1 MERGSECPRLGQS
14 HGAGLSSLLVR
25 RHRLRPS
32 AGLLLAPADLERRG
46 RAGGAFDRAA
56 EGGDE
61 DGVLA
66 ESVGREE
73 VDYVLVIES
82 QSRRAEALR
91 VGAQVETAAN
101 QPRFQVGEPIA
112 AIAIRF
118 EYRVQIGQE

>member
-1 MERGSECPRLGQS
+1 MERGSERARLGES
-14 HGAGLSSLLVR
+14 HGADLPRLLVSR
-25 RHRLRPS
+25 DRLRPA

-46 RAGGAFDRAA
+46 RAGGAFDRGA

-66 ESVGREE
+66 EGVGREE
-73 VDYVLVIES
+73 VDHILVIES

-112 AIAIRF
+112 AIAMSF
-118 EYRVQIGQE
+118 EYRIQI